1 MKDKLIQAFTS
12 LGDSIIA
19 VVPKVLVGI
28 LLIVG
33 ALLVAKIIERSL
45 RYMLTKARFDSL
57 VGKVGVDRALQR
69 LGLRQELSTLIPR
82 LAYFLVLLL
91 LARTAV
97 DALGLTAISSA
108 IGTFFGY
115 LPNVVAALL
124 LLILGGA
131 LGQFAGDTV
140 ARSAEASGIEFAP
153 SLGKLVSGL
162 VVFVSAMMAIAQL
175 KIDTDI
181 VRIVTSFIL
190 GAGALAL
197 VFHLDSERG
206 ISFATLRPVFTPG
219 KSSPSAG
226 PWRSPASVAR
236 CAPSRRHTSFW
247 SPATKAPQ
255 WRTRSCLIR
264 LPNND
269 FLECEPLLGA
279 RFLRNG
285 IARAAGQDTRL
296 RARMKTRLD
305 HFTWLGIDPSTRCET
320 VVWLHRC
327 RATPKAENQWWH
339 RPNRSPDTGST
350 SGPALE
356 RRSRRRARICWSA

>member
-1 MKDKLIQAFTS
+1 MKDKLVQAFTS
-12 LGDSIIA
+12 LADSIIA

-57 VGKVGVDRALQR
+57 VGKVGVDRALR

-190 GAGALAL
+190 GAGALAFGLSFGFGTRDIVRNIAAGFYARKIL
-197 VFHLDSERG
+197 VIGRPLEIAGQRG
-206 ISFATLRPVFTPG
+206 TLRAITATHVILESGDQSTT
-219 KSSPSAG
+219 
-226 PWRSPASVAR
+226 VAN
-236 CAPSRRHTSFW
+236 AVVLD
-247 SPATKAPQ
+247 Q
-255 WRTRSCLIR
+255 
-264 LPNND
+264 
-269 FLECEPLLGA
+269 
-279 RFLRNG
+279 
-285 IARAAGQDTRL
+285 IAKQ
-296 RARMKTRLD
+296 
-305 HFTWLGIDPSTRCET
+305 
-320 VVWLHRC
+320 
-327 RATPKAENQWWH
+327 
-339 RPNRSPDTGST
+339 
-350 SGPALE
+350 
-356 RRSRRRARICWSA
+356 

>member
-57 VGKVGVDRALQR
+57 VGKVGVDRALR

-190 GAGALAL
+190 GAGALAFGL
-197 VFHLDSERG
+197 SFGFGTRDIVRNIAAGFYARKILTIGRPLEIAGQRG
-206 ISFATLRPVFTPG
+206 TLRAITATHVILESGDQSTT
-219 KSSPSAG
+219 
-226 PWRSPASVAR
+226 VAN
-236 CAPSRRHTSFW
+236 AVVLD
-247 SPATKAPQ
+247 Q
-255 WRTRSCLIR
+255 
-264 LPNND
+264 
-269 FLECEPLLGA
+269 
-279 RFLRNG
+279 
-285 IARAAGQDTRL
+285 IAKQ
-296 RARMKTRLD
+296 
-305 HFTWLGIDPSTRCET
+305 
-320 VVWLHRC
+320 
-327 RATPKAENQWWH
+327 
-339 RPNRSPDTGST
+339 
-350 SGPALE
+350 
-356 RRSRRRARICWSA
+356 